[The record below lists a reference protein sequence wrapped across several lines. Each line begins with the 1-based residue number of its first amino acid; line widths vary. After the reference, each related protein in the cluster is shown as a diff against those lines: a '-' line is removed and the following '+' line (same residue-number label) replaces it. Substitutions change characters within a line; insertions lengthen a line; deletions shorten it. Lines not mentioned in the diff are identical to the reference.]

1 MVLKKKIDENDFL
14 FLQNQGRVS
23 ASLCFRHSDTS
34 ALPENSTVNFQKD
47 ILTKAWLPVSAM
59 IIYRSIPNIQIVL
72 TYFCKS
78 FAIEWV
84 TKICEFFA
92 CGLWI

>member
-1 MVLKKKIDENDFL
+1 MGWYKGYRKYICKKINLYID
-14 FLQNQGRVS
+14 
-23 ASLCFRHSDTS
+23 SDTS
-34 ALPENSTVNFQKD
+34 ALPENSTVNFQKY